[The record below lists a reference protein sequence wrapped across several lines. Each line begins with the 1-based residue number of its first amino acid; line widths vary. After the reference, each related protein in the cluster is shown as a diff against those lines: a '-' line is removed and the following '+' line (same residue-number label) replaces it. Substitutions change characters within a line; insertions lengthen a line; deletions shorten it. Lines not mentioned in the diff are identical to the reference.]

1 MGCGLV
7 PIAQNI
13 FIPYKNIHKW
23 WGACGGTTVVTTIMT
38 NLQGKNTRDK
48 YELIANSKLEA
59 LWQCW
64 TKEALLYP
72 SDQVFAPFFIYLTGP
87 NFTRS
92 SRNHPRIVQTA

>member
-59 LWQCW
+59 L
-64 TKEALLYP
+64 LYR
-72 SDQVFAPFFIYLTGP
+72 SDQVFAPFFVYLTGP

-92 SRNHPRIVQTA
+92 SQNHPRIVQTA